1 MVTLNPRAVQEI
13 SIFKHGG
20 RAVVGRARSANFID
34 RSFPPNLH
42 SQQRRG
48 SCSKNLPN
56 QKLPTLVAR
65 APPRPCPVP
74 EIKCSHLSPFF
85 PSLQLQVADLL
96 HIRKN
101 HKATATVASS
111 NDLATLLRRRQRE
124 PNKSCSNLML
134 TKQDPFEM
142 QIRDA
147 NADGGGGLS

>member
-85 PSLQLQVADLL
+85 PSPPFSSKSLTSCTFEKITRRPRPSL
-96 HIRKN
+96 HQTTLPLYCAAANVNRIN
-101 HKATATVASS
+101 
-111 NDLATLLRRRQRE
+111 LAQT
-124 PNKSCSNLML
+124 
-134 TKQDPFEM
+134 
-142 QIRDA
+142 
-147 NADGGGGLS
+147 